1 MNEKL
6 MQDLLKSFPCEL
18 IEEGLKYVD
27 REIGKLLKRLDD
39 EGLTNNT
46 LIFFCSDNGA
56 LELGNNGGLNG
67 YKTSLWEGGIR
78 VPAIAW
84 KPGGIAPGTIS
95 ESQVIS
101 MDVAPTLLSLA
112 GIKTDVKFDGEDFSK
127 VLLKNKV
134 MHERPLFWRYR
145 NQWAVRK
152 GDWKY
157 LRIKEEEYLFNL
169 KEDKNETIN
178 LFEKNPSKV
187 QELKE
192 LLTAWEKEM
201 EKYKQLTN

>member
-1 MNEKL
+1 ME
-6 MQDLLKSFPCEL
+6 P
-18 IEEGLKYVD
+18 
-27 REIGKLLKRLDD
+27 
-39 EGLTNNT
+39 
-46 LIFFCSDNGA
+46 
-56 LELGNNGGLNG
+56 LELGNNGGLKG

-84 KPGGIAPGTIS
+84 KPGEIAPGTIS
-95 ESQVIS
+95 ESQLIS

-157 LRIKEEEYLFNL
+157 LRIKDEEYLFNL